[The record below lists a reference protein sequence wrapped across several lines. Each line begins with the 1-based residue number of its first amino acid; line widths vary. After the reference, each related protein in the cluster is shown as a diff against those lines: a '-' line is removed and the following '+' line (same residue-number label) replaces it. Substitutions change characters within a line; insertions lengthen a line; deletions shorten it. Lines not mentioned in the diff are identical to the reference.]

1 MKKRNAIIMAA
12 GTSSRF
18 VPLSAECPKGL
29 VEVKGEV
36 LIERQ
41 IRQLI
46 GAGITDISL
55 VVGYKADM
63 FDYLRGKYGVKI
75 VLNEDFARYNNTS
88 SLIRVIDKLNN
99 TFVCSSDNYFPENVF
114 LKDSEDSYYSTL
126 YAEGDT
132 NEYCVTA
139 NADDYITDVRVGGRD
154 AWYMVGHVFFNQE
167 FSEAFRRIMIEE
179 YKKDTTKQGYWED
192 LYIRYIA
199 QLPKMKINRYKKGEI
214 QEFDSLDELRMF
226 DSSYIENTRSSVI
239 KSICKTLEIQESSV
253 HGFKNI
259 KHNGN
264 YLHFQFKVGDIT
276 YEYDDRTAI
285 SIEKR
290 YEHRYNSC
298 SKT

>member
-46 GAGITDISL
+46 EAGITDISL

-192 LYIRYIA
+192 LYIRYID

-285 SIEKR
+285 SIEK
-290 YEHRYNSC
+290 
-298 SKT
+298 KI

>member
-46 GAGITDISL
+46 EAGITDISL

-132 NEYCVTA
+132 NEYCVTT

-192 LYIRYIA
+192 LYIRYID

-239 KSICKTLEIQESSV
+239 KTICKTLEIQESSV

-285 SIEKR
+285 SIEK
-290 YEHRYNSC
+290 
-298 SKT
+298 KI

>member
-192 LYIRYIA
+192 LYIRYID

-239 KSICKTLEIQESSV
+239 KTICKTLEIQESSV

-285 SIEKR
+285 SIEK
-290 YEHRYNSC
+290 
-298 SKT
+298 KI

>member
-132 NEYCVTA
+132 NEYCVTT

-285 SIEKR
+285 NIEK
-290 YEHRYNSC
+290 
-298 SKT
+298 KI